1 MIAREFSGLF
11 PSSKHGI
18 WVYAICVIFA
28 SLDKCKNSSH
38 IAALRAAARDQHI
51 RSRAALARFSLYGA
65 YETIFWII
73 LYGFDKNYVGYAP
86 MTFGW
91 SVHFE
96 VDGYQI
102 KKILL
107 YIIYCYEIRIVIKLS
122 LRDSGNSGLRAICD
136 HFEYSKAR
144 PYKRSSNTNLLKPK
158 VHQKILWSWN
168 YVHK

>member
-1 MIAREFSGLF
+1 MIAREFSGPF

-28 SLDKCKNSSH
+28 LDKCKNSSH

-122 LRDSGNSGLRAICD
+122 LRDFGNSGSCAICD
-136 HFEYSKAR
+136 YFE
-144 PYKRSSNTNLLKPK
+144 SSNTNLLKPK